1 MEIKMAKELSSRI
14 NPAEYE
20 KSIYKFWLDKKL
32 FHADEYSKK
41 PAYSIVIPPPNVTG
55 SLHMGHALDET
66 IQDILA
72 RFKRMKG
79 YEVLW
84 MPGTDHAGIATQN
97 VVEKIIASEGK
108 TRYDLG
114 REAFIERVWQQKK
127 ESGGTII
134 SQLKALGSSCDWDR
148 ERFTMDEGLSRA
160 VREVFYTLY
169 KEDLIYRSNYMVNWC
184 ARCHTALS
192 DIEVEFTEK
201 DDFLYHLKYPIE
213 NSSEYLEIATTRPET
228 YLGDTAVAVHPD
240 DERYKHLVGKN
251 VILPLINR
259 KIPVIADNFVE
270 TEFGTGC
277 VKITPAH
284 DQNDFAAGIRHNLE
298 KIVCIDENNKICG
311 NFYKEFEGM
320 DILTA
325 RKAVIEKFKE
335 LDLVVKIEPLKHNV
349 GCCYRCNSV
358 IEPRVSMQWFVKTKP
373 LAEKAIEAVK
383 TGKIKLIPKQWENTF
398 FEWMNNIRDWCIS
411 RQIWW
416 GHRIPAWHC
425 ADCSHTTV
433 AKTDPDKCENCGS
446 INIHQDEDVL
456 DTWFSSSLW
465 PFSTMGYPEK
475 TDLLKKFYPT
485 STLVTGFDILFFWVA
500 RMMMMGIKFMDD
512 VPFKDV
518 YLHALVRDEKGQKMS
533 KSKGNVIDPLIMID
547 KYGADAF
554 RFTLAIFAA
563 QGRDIKMNVD
573 RVEGY
578 RNFINKIWNASR
590 FILMNLGDEISKID
604 ENNLE
609 SVDKWILMKL
619 QHTAK
624 KASKAIDAYSIN
636 EAANELY
643 QFFWM
648 TFCDWYLELIKDRMF
663 KGSEKEK
670 EYALATAANVLEKS
684 LIALH
689 PYIPFVTEHIFQT
702 LTNKETIM
710 FEEYPDN
717 LNYNFEKEEKGI
729 DKVIE
734 AVSLIRNI
742 RGEYNISPATQLEI
756 YINTDDSDALKLFQA
771 EMLLIMKMGKAKSIK
786 FNEKAP
792 ENCAKSVGNGFEIM
806 VSLEG
811 TINVEEEIA
820 RLEKEK
826 KAVLKDVNLYG
837 GKLQNEGYLAK
848 APAKVIE
855 KDKKTY
861 EEAKARLDKI
871 NEALDGLK
879 K

>member
-1 MEIKMAKELSSRI
+1 
-14 NPAEYE
+14 
-20 KSIYKFWLDKKL
+20 
-32 FHADEYSKK
+32 
-41 PAYSIVIPPPNVTG
+41 
-55 SLHMGHALDET
+55 
-66 IQDILA
+66 
-72 RFKRMKG
+72 
-79 YEVLW
+79 
-84 MPGTDHAGIATQN
+84 
-97 VVEKIIASEGK
+97 
-108 TRYDLG
+108 
-114 REAFIERVWQQKK
+114 
-127 ESGGTII
+127 
-134 SQLKALGSSCDWDR
+134 
-148 ERFTMDEGLSRA
+148 
-160 VREVFYTLY
+160 
-169 KEDLIYRSNYMVNWC
+169 
-184 ARCHTALS
+184 
-192 DIEVEFTEK
+192 
-201 DDFLYHLKYPIE
+201 
-213 NSSEYLEIATTRPET
+213 
-228 YLGDTAVAVHPD
+228 
-240 DERYKHLVGKN
+240 
-251 VILPLINR
+251 
-259 KIPVIADNFVE
+259 
-270 TEFGTGC
+270 
-277 VKITPAH
+277 
-284 DQNDFAAGIRHNLE
+284 
-298 KIVCIDENNKICG
+298 
-311 NFYKEFEGM
+311 
-320 DILTA
+320 
-325 RKAVIEKFKE
+325 
-335 LDLVVKIEPLKHNV
+335 
-349 GCCYRCNSV
+349 
-358 IEPRVSMQWFVKTKP
+358 
-373 LAEKAIEAVK
+373 
-383 TGKIKLIPKQWENTF
+383 
-398 FEWMNNIRDWCIS
+398 
-411 RQIWW
+411 
-416 GHRIPAWHC
+416 
-425 ADCSHTTV
+425 
-433 AKTDPDKCENCGS
+433 
-446 INIHQDEDVL
+446 
-456 DTWFSSSLW
+456 
-465 PFSTMGYPEK
+465 
-475 TDLLKKFYPT
+475 
-485 STLVTGFDILFFWVA
+485 
-500 RMMMMGIKFMDD
+500 
-512 VPFKDV
+512 
-518 YLHALVRDEKGQKMS
+518 
-533 KSKGNVIDPLIMID
+533 
-547 KYGADAF
+547 
-554 RFTLAIFAA
+554 
-563 QGRDIKMNVD
+563 
-573 RVEGY
+573 
-578 RNFINKIWNASR
+578 
-590 FILMNLGDEISKID
+590 MNLGDEISKID